1 MAINIEWQ
9 ALPAQNNDTDGKAL
23 LYPRMT
29 ENGEIDFKS
38 LCEKVAKGNIY
49 TKGTVEGV
57 LSDAIEIIAELL
69 QEGKTVNL
77 ESFGTFKLSIGSD
90 ANITPDIPYSK
101 RNIIVRGVNFQPCKS
116 FMDAI
121 GSPVFR
127 TVPRYA
133 RTVAMSQEQLQDIL
147 QEYFK
152 THDSITRL
160 QFENLCKLKRATAC
174 LRLKKL
180 VESGFLVKVGD
191 NRDTKYIFGT
201 TKNDRD
207 FTD

>member
-9 ALPAQNNDTDGKAL
+9 TLPAQNNDIDGKAL

-29 ENGEIDFKS
+29 ENAEIDFKS
-38 LCEKVAKGNIY
+38 LCKKVAKGNIY

-57 LSDAIEIIAELL
+57 LSDTIDIIAELL
-69 QEGKTVNL
+69 QEGKTVNI
-77 ESFGTFKLSIGSD
+77 ENFGTFKLSIGSD
-90 ANITPDIPYSK
+90 ANITTEIPYSK

-116 FMDAI
+116 LMGTI

-127 TVPRYA
+127 TIPRHA
-133 RTVAMSQEQLQDIL
+133 RTVTMSQEQLKDIL

-152 THDSITRL
+152 THNSITRL

-191 NRDTKYIFGT
+191 NRETIYIFGT
-201 TKNDRD
+201 TKNGKE